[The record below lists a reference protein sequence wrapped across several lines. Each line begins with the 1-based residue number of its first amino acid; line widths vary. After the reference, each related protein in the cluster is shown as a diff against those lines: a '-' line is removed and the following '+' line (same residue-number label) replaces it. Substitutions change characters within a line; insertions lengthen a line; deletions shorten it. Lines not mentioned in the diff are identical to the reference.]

1 MDGVRSVRFESLSG
15 FYLNRRL
22 ISNNHVSE
30 QNICLKKQKK
40 KTEESEREVLLV
52 GVRSLAGCPKVTERE
67 REEDRAHQFPFLV
80 INFRFDFYFDS
91 LARKSYN

>member
-1 MDGVRSVRFESLSG
+1 VSED
-15 FYLNRRL
+15 
-22 ISNNHVSE
+22 SE
-30 QNICLKKQKK
+30 QNIFLKKQRRAR
-40 KTEESEREVLLV
+40 ERFCLL

-67 REEDRAHQFPFLV
+67 REEDRANQFPFLV